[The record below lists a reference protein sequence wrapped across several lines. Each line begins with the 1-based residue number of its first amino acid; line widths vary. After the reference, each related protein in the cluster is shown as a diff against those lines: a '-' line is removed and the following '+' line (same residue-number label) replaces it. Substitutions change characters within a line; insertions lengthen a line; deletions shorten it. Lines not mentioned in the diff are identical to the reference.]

1 MKQQIENTNETNFSQ
16 KKISIQK
23 KLMLIDEKTN
33 LDKKNKLKK
42 NDLDIKNIEYQKEK
56 EFNEIKKQLIEK
68 NEKEKSNNIN
78 SKKIRLNSEMNSG
91 INYSKDIKKR
101 SKSNN
106 IMKSRTINTE
116 VRVDKKYKKGK
127 IEGVNNDFIKRYGT
141 RYNSNNIDDM
151 LLYMFIKQKHNGKKM
166 EIQKNIYLV
175 DYFLK
180 ENIKME

>member
-1 MKQQIENTNETNFSQ
+1 MYNNDINFNSNYNYNAINPRKTQGIGFYNNNNNMKYTNSE
-16 KKISIQK
+16 
-23 KLMLIDEKTN
+23 
-33 LDKKNKLKK
+33 
-42 NDLDIKNIEYQKEK
+42 KNINIVRGDKILRTEPKDI
-56 EFNEIKKQLIEK
+56 IKKQFSFNWQRK
-68 NEKEKSNNIN
+68 NNNIN

-91 INYSKDIKKR
+91 IEYSKDIKRR

-151 LLYMFIKQKHNGKKM
+151 LLYMFIKQKHNGKNNTQNSLRK
-166 EIQKNIYLV
+166 
-175 DYFLK
+175 
-180 ENIKME
+180 